1 MDVLNATNDLLPLL
15 PEVQDALSEDFDG
28 VECSMGA
35 GVVLAQAPF
44 RMTFAHMGRQV
55 TFVPDTSCLEEFDGA
70 KLHRIN
76 LGPVSFT
83 ILLLLLFCLPPPL
96 KLVHSASHD
105 LKLYSKVCVSRDS
118 RRNEM
123 SNKSSHCL
131 LSEPIVDL
139 VNGQQIEKIT
149 DKNEWTEFFECS
161 MKIDIFVLSGWI
173 SCFITRFFRFKFH
186 IPSQKFPL
194 IHERKLYNEK
204 SEKSA
209 VFTDGEPGCC
219 MELILGAGKDWKT
232 PLTKL
237 FTRIYPNKWAFFI
250 TELESG
256 QASYH
261 VLSSSHGMVS
271 SPRREDTPDSTE
283 QSSMVSSP
291 TASVSDATNYSL
303 WIVPVTKVFAIPAPK
318 KVKVIRKVIKK
329 RTPVDGSV
337 NGSVIPN
344 GTSNGTITTNG
355 HTNGTTEDGERKV
368 RYSVCKWKNSIQM
381 TSFQVRL
388 VKKKPVE
395 KLESST
401 DREISPLNDIP
412 KAEFATVS
420 SSEST
425 KTVVNGKTEKEE
437 AGPSNDSSDGSA
449 SELRKKLTEKMMEQK
464 FMVNGEQR
472 ALNGSASSRA
482 IGRSISRSS
491 MTPDRRLDPIF
502 EDGAN
507 RKQSISSA
515 IAANRPAITR
525 NSATPPS
532 TPKTLVS
539 HPSKPNIP
547 VIALQ
552 AVLTNWFNYEHLG
565 RLREVHPHWDEIA
578 GQLLNSGYYKLL
590 ERSDKLLMALQRKVV
605 SDPGLH
611 YATSVLTNIQV
622 HVLNP
627 VDIMRAVIDE
637 GVCCFPYGVIL
648 DKTFLLLDRVEAM
661 LHGSYEEECHWEPV
675 AKLAKKAASHY
686 RGNLER
692 VMEERMGENLRL
704 KAAQRIIRLES
715 FVVDAQVAKLEKES
729 NKAKEDVRWEIDQL
743 HQKNSQLR
751 KDNRELRANQMRLE
765 ARVDALEQ
773 KFKTLARLLS

>member
-1 MDVLNATNDLLPLL
+1 MIVSVSNDPSLQQQPPDPDSLPLGTTL
-15 PEVQDALSEDFDG
+15 SFSFTSGIDLSPEPNSRSEHQEALSPSLFFFFLFDTHWQNQWRLLLLWMYLTLLMIFYPYYQVEVQDALSEDFDG

-35 GVVLAQAPF
+35 GVVLAQSPF

-76 LGPVSFT
+76 LGP
-83 ILLLLLFCLPPPL
+83 
-96 KLVHSASHD
+96 
-105 LKLYSKVCVSRDS
+105 
-118 RRNEM
+118 
-123 SNKSSHCL
+123 
-131 LSEPIVDL
+131 
-139 VNGQQIEKIT
+139 
-149 DKNEWTEFFECS
+149 
-161 MKIDIFVLSGWI
+161 
-173 SCFITRFFRFKFH
+173 
-186 IPSQKFPL
+186 
-194 IHERKLYNEK
+194 
-204 SEKSA
+204 KSA

-219 MELILGAGKDWKT
+219 MELILGAGRDWKT

-237 FTRIYPNKWAFFI
+237 FTKVYPNKWAFFI

-271 SPRREDTPDSTE
+271 SARREDTPDSTE

-291 TASVSDATNYSL
+291 TASVSDSTNYSL

-337 NGSVIPN
+337 NGS
-344 GTSNGTITTNG
+344 SNGTGVSSGAVTTNG
-355 HTNGTTEDGERKV
+355 HTNGTVEDGEK
-368 RYSVCKWKNSIQM
+368 K
-381 TSFQVRL
+381 VRL
-388 VKKKPVE
+388 VKKKPTE

-401 DREISPLNDIP
+401 EREISPLNDIP
-412 KAEFATVS
+412 KAEFSKVAS
-420 SSEST
+420 SDSI

-502 EDGAN
+502 EDGSKQ
-507 RKQSISSA
+507 KQSISSA
-515 IAANRPAITR
+515 IAANRPSITR

-552 AVLTNWFNYEHLG
+552 AVLTNYFNYEHLG

-661 LHGSYEEECHWEPV
+661 LHGSYEEDVAWEPV

-729 NKAKEDVRWEIDQL
+729 NKAKEDLRWEIDQL

-751 KDNRELRANQMRLE
+751 KDNREMKANQMRLE

>member
-1 MDVLNATNDLLPLL
+1 MK
-15 PEVQDALSEDFDG
+15 
-28 VECSMGA
+28 
-35 GVVLAQAPF
+35 
-44 RMTFAHMGRQV
+44 V

-76 LGPVSFT
+76 LGP
-83 ILLLLLFCLPPPL
+83 
-96 KLVHSASHD
+96 
-105 LKLYSKVCVSRDS
+105 
-118 RRNEM
+118 
-123 SNKSSHCL
+123 
-131 LSEPIVDL
+131 
-139 VNGQQIEKIT
+139 
-149 DKNEWTEFFECS
+149 
-161 MKIDIFVLSGWI
+161 
-173 SCFITRFFRFKFH
+173 
-186 IPSQKFPL
+186 
-194 IHERKLYNEK
+194 
-204 SEKSA
+204 KSA

-237 FTRIYPNKWAFFI
+237 FTRVYPNKWAFFI

-261 VLSSSHGMVS
+261 VLSSSHGIVS
-271 SPRREDTPDSTE
+271 SPKREDTPDSTE

-329 RTPVDGSV
+329 RTPVDGSI
-337 NGSVIPN
+337 NGTATTNGNVIPN
-344 GTSNGTITTNG
+344 GTSTTNG
-355 HTNGTTEDGERKV
+355 HTNGTSASEDGERK
-368 RYSVCKWKNSIQM
+368 M

-388 VKKKPVE
+388 VKKKPLE

-401 DREISPLNDIP
+401 EREISPLNDIP
-412 KAEFATVS
+412 KAEFATIS

-425 KTVVNGKTEKEE
+425 KTVINGKTEKEE
-437 AGPSNDSSDGSA
+437 AGPSNDSSDGGSA
-449 SELRKKLTEKMMEQK
+449 SELRKKLTEKMIEQK

-472 ALNGSASSRA
+472 ALNGSAASRG

-502 EDGAN
+502 EDGSKQ
-507 RKQSISSA
+507 KQSISSA
-515 IAANRPAITR
+515 IAANRPTITR
-525 NSATPPS
+525 NSATPPT

-552 AVLTNWFNYEHLG
+552 AVLTNCFNYEHLG

-611 YATSVLTNIQV
+611 YATNVLTNIQV

-661 LHGSYEEECHWEPV
+661 LHGSYEETVNWEPV

-729 NKAKEDVRWEIDQL
+729 NKAKEDLRWEIDQL

-751 KDNRELRANQMRLE
+751 KDNREMKANQMRLE
-765 ARVDALEQ
+765 ARVEALEQ

>member
-76 LGPVSFT
+76 LGP
-83 ILLLLLFCLPPPL
+83 
-96 KLVHSASHD
+96 
-105 LKLYSKVCVSRDS
+105 
-118 RRNEM
+118 
-123 SNKSSHCL
+123 
-131 LSEPIVDL
+131 
-139 VNGQQIEKIT
+139 
-149 DKNEWTEFFECS
+149 
-161 MKIDIFVLSGWI
+161 
-173 SCFITRFFRFKFH
+173 
-186 IPSQKFPL
+186 
-194 IHERKLYNEK
+194 
-204 SEKSA
+204 KSA

-219 MELILGAGKDWKT
+219 MELILGAGRDWKT

-237 FTRIYPNKWAFFI
+237 FTRVYPNKWAFFI

-261 VLSSSHGMVS
+261 ILSSSHGMVS
-271 SPRREDTPDSTE
+271 SARREDTPDSTE

-337 NGSVIPN
+337 NGSVN
-344 GTSNGTITTNG
+344 GNVTPLETTVSNGTVTTNG
-355 HTNGTTEDGERKV
+355 HSNGNMEDGEK
-368 RYSVCKWKNSIQM
+368 K
-381 TSFQVRL
+381 VRL

-395 KLESST
+395 KMESST
-401 DREISPLNDIP
+401 EREISPLNDIP
-412 KAEFATVS
+412 KAEFAKVS
-420 SSEST
+420 SSDSM

-472 ALNGSASSRA
+472 PLNGSASSRA

-502 EDGAN
+502 EDGSKQ
-507 RKQSISSA
+507 KQSISSA
-515 IAANRPAITR
+515 IAANRPTITR

-552 AVLTNWFNYEHLG
+552 AVLTNCFNYEHLG

-605 SDPGLH
+605 SEPGLH

-661 LHGSYEEECHWEPV
+661 LHGSYEEDVHWEPV
-675 AKLAKKAASHY
+675 AKLAKKAAAHY

-729 NKAKEDVRWEIDQL
+729 HKAKEDLRWEIDQL

-751 KDNRELRANQMRLE
+751 KDNREMKANQMRLE
-765 ARVDALEQ
+765 ARVEALEQ

>member
-1 MDVLNATNDLLPLL
+1 MDVLNAANDLMPLL

-44 RMTFAHMGRQV
+44 RMAFAHMGRQV

-76 LGPVSFT
+76 LGP
-83 ILLLLLFCLPPPL
+83 
-96 KLVHSASHD
+96 
-105 LKLYSKVCVSRDS
+105 
-118 RRNEM
+118 
-123 SNKSSHCL
+123 
-131 LSEPIVDL
+131 
-139 VNGQQIEKIT
+139 
-149 DKNEWTEFFECS
+149 
-161 MKIDIFVLSGWI
+161 
-173 SCFITRFFRFKFH
+173 
-186 IPSQKFPL
+186 
-194 IHERKLYNEK
+194 
-204 SEKSA
+204 KSA

-237 FTRIYPNKWAFFI
+237 FSRVYPNKWAFFI

-261 VLSSSHGMVS
+261 VLSSTQGIVS

-303 WIVPVTKVFAIPAPK
+303 WIVPVTKVFAIPPPK
-318 KVKVIRKVIKK
+318 KTKIVRKVIKK
-329 RTPVDGSV
+329 RTPVDG
-337 NGSVIPN
+337 PN
-344 GTSNGTITTNG
+344 GVASINGNVTNGVTTTNGTTTNG
-355 HTNGTTEDGERKV
+355 HTNGVNGTAEDEKKV
-368 RYSVCKWKNSIQM
+368 RVI
-381 TSFQVRL
+381 
-388 VKKKPVE
+388 KKKPVE
-395 KLESST
+395 KGESST
-401 DREISPLNDIP
+401 EREISPLNDIP

-420 SSEST
+420 SSESM
-425 KTVVNGKTEKEE
+425 KSVINGKKDEKEE

-472 ALNGSASSRA
+472 ALNGSAPTRG

-491 MTPDRRLDPIF
+491 MTPDRRLDPIL
-502 EDGAN
+502 EDGSKQ
-507 RKQSISSA
+507 RQSISAA
-515 IAANRPAITR
+515 ISANRPSITR
-525 NSATPPS
+525 ISASPPA

-661 LHGSYEEECHWEPV
+661 LNGSYDENVNWEPV

-765 ARVDALEQ
+765 ARVEALEQ

>member
-1 MDVLNATNDLLPLL
+1 MDVLNAANDLLPLL

-44 RMTFAHMGRQV
+44 RMNFAHMGRQV

-76 LGPVSFT
+76 LGP
-83 ILLLLLFCLPPPL
+83 
-96 KLVHSASHD
+96 
-105 LKLYSKVCVSRDS
+105 
-118 RRNEM
+118 
-123 SNKSSHCL
+123 
-131 LSEPIVDL
+131 
-139 VNGQQIEKIT
+139 
-149 DKNEWTEFFECS
+149 
-161 MKIDIFVLSGWI
+161 
-173 SCFITRFFRFKFH
+173 
-186 IPSQKFPL
+186 
-194 IHERKLYNEK
+194 
-204 SEKSA
+204 KSA

-237 FTRIYPNKWAFFI
+237 FTRVYPNKWAFFI

-261 VLSSSHGMVS
+261 VLSSSHGIVS

-337 NGSVIPN
+337 NGN
-344 GTSNGTITTNG
+344 GTVITTNG
-355 HTNGTTEDGERKV
+355 ITNGTNGHVNGTTDDGEK
-368 RYSVCKWKNSIQM
+368 K
-381 TSFQVRL
+381 VRL
-388 VKKKPVE
+388 VKKKPTE

-401 DREISPLNDIP
+401 EREISPLNEIP
-412 KAEFATVS
+412 KAEFAKVS
-420 SSEST
+420 SSDSM
-425 KTVVNGKTEKEE
+425 KTVINGKNEKEE

-472 ALNGSASSRA
+472 ALNGSASSRG

-502 EDGAN
+502 EDGS
-507 RKQSISSA
+507 RQKQSISSA
-515 IAANRPAITR
+515 IAANRPSITR

-532 TPKTLVS
+532 TPKTFVS

-552 AVLTNWFNYEHLG
+552 AVLTNCFNYEHLG

-661 LHGSYEEECHWEPV
+661 LHGSYEENVNWEPV

-729 NKAKEDVRWEIDQL
+729 TKAKEDVRWEIDQL

-751 KDNRELRANQMRLE
+751 KDNREMKANQMRLE
-765 ARVDALEQ
+765 ARVEALEQ

>member
-35 GVVLAQAPF
+35 GVVLAQDPF
-44 RMTFAHMGRQV
+44 RMAFAHMGRQV

-76 LGPVSFT
+76 LGP
-83 ILLLLLFCLPPPL
+83 
-96 KLVHSASHD
+96 
-105 LKLYSKVCVSRDS
+105 
-118 RRNEM
+118 
-123 SNKSSHCL
+123 
-131 LSEPIVDL
+131 
-139 VNGQQIEKIT
+139 
-149 DKNEWTEFFECS
+149 
-161 MKIDIFVLSGWI
+161 
-173 SCFITRFFRFKFH
+173 
-186 IPSQKFPL
+186 
-194 IHERKLYNEK
+194 
-204 SEKSA
+204 KSA

-219 MELILGAGKDWKT
+219 MELILGAGRDWKT

-237 FTRIYPNKWAFFI
+237 FTRVYPNKWAFFI

-271 SPRREDTPDSTE
+271 SARREDTPDSTE

-337 NGSVIPN
+337 NGSVNGNVTPN
-344 GTSNGTITTNG
+344 GTTAVSNGTVTTNG
-355 HTNGTTEDGERKV
+355 HSNGNMEDREK
-368 RYSVCKWKNSIQM
+368 K
-381 TSFQVRL
+381 VRL

-395 KLESST
+395 KMESST
-401 DREISPLNDIP
+401 EREISPLNDIP
-412 KAEFATVS
+412 KAEFAKVS
-420 SSEST
+420 SSDSM

-472 ALNGSASSRA
+472 PLNGSASSRA

-502 EDGAN
+502 EDGSKQ
-507 RKQSISSA
+507 KQSISSA
-515 IAANRPAITR
+515 IAANRPTITR

-547 VIALQ
+547 AIALQ
-552 AVLTNWFNYEHLG
+552 AVLTNCFNYEHLG

-605 SDPGLH
+605 SEPGLH

-661 LHGSYEEECHWEPV
+661 LHGSYEEDVHWEPV
-675 AKLAKKAASHY
+675 AKLAKKAAAHY

-729 NKAKEDVRWEIDQL
+729 HKAKEDLRWEIDQL

-751 KDNRELRANQMRLE
+751 KDNREMKANQMRLE
-765 ARVDALEQ
+765 ARVEALEQ

>member
-15 PEVQDALSEDFDG
+15 PEIQDALSEDFDG

-44 RMTFAHMGRQV
+44 RMAFAHMGRQV

-76 LGPVSFT
+76 LGP
-83 ILLLLLFCLPPPL
+83 
-96 KLVHSASHD
+96 
-105 LKLYSKVCVSRDS
+105 
-118 RRNEM
+118 
-123 SNKSSHCL
+123 
-131 LSEPIVDL
+131 
-139 VNGQQIEKIT
+139 
-149 DKNEWTEFFECS
+149 
-161 MKIDIFVLSGWI
+161 
-173 SCFITRFFRFKFH
+173 
-186 IPSQKFPL
+186 
-194 IHERKLYNEK
+194 
-204 SEKSA
+204 KSA

-237 FTRIYPNKWAFFI
+237 FTRVYKNKWAFFI

-261 VLSSSHGMVS
+261 VLSSSQGIVS
-271 SPRREDTPDSTE
+271 SAKRDDTPDSTE

-291 TASVSDATNYSL
+291 TASVSDASNYSL

-329 RTPVDGSV
+329 RTPVDGST
-337 NGSVIPN
+337 NGIVTTN
-344 GTSNGTITTNG
+344 GVSNESNTING
-355 HTNGTTEDGERKV
+355 HTNGITEDGEK
-368 RYSVCKWKNSIQM
+368 K
-381 TSFQVRL
+381 VRL
-388 VKKKPVE
+388 VKKKPTTE

-401 DREISPLNDIP
+401 EREISPLNDIP
-412 KAEFATVS
+412 KAEFAKVS
-420 SSEST
+420 SSDSM
-425 KTVVNGKTEKEE
+425 KTILNGKNEKEE
-437 AGPSNDSSDGSA
+437 AGPSNDSSDGGSA
-449 SELRKKLTEKMMEQK
+449 SELRKKLTEKIIEQK
-464 FMVNGEQR
+464 FTVNGEPR
-472 ALNGSASSRA
+472 ALNGNSSSSRG

-502 EDGAN
+502 EDGS
-507 RKQSISSA
+507 RQKQSISSA
-515 IAANRPAITR
+515 ISANRPMITR

-552 AVLTNWFNYEHLG
+552 AVLTNYFNYEHLG

-611 YATSVLTNIQV
+611 YATNVLTNIQV

-637 GVCCFPYGVIL
+637 GVCCFPYGIIL

-661 LHGSYEEECHWEPV
+661 LNGSYEETVNWEPV
-675 AKLAKKAASHY
+675 AKLAKKAAAHY

-729 NKAKEDVRWEIDQL
+729 NKVRLYFEETAFIRNHPFSFCNRCFLNKFYDLKAKEDLRWEIDQL

-751 KDNRELRANQMRLE
+751 KDNREMKANQMRLE

>member
-76 LGPVSFT
+76 LGP
-83 ILLLLLFCLPPPL
+83 
-96 KLVHSASHD
+96 
-105 LKLYSKVCVSRDS
+105 
-118 RRNEM
+118 
-123 SNKSSHCL
+123 
-131 LSEPIVDL
+131 
-139 VNGQQIEKIT
+139 
-149 DKNEWTEFFECS
+149 
-161 MKIDIFVLSGWI
+161 
-173 SCFITRFFRFKFH
+173 
-186 IPSQKFPL
+186 
-194 IHERKLYNEK
+194 
-204 SEKSA
+204 KSA

-250 TELESG
+250 TELESFQG

-368 RYSVCKWKNSIQM
+368 R
-381 TSFQVRL
+381 L

-425 KTVVNGKTEKEE
+425 KTVVNGETEKEE

>member
-15 PEVQDALSEDFDG
+15 PEVQDVLSEEFDG

-44 RMTFAHMGRQV
+44 RMPFAHLGRQV

-76 LGPVSFT
+76 LGP
-83 ILLLLLFCLPPPL
+83 
-96 KLVHSASHD
+96 
-105 LKLYSKVCVSRDS
+105 
-118 RRNEM
+118 
-123 SNKSSHCL
+123 
-131 LSEPIVDL
+131 
-139 VNGQQIEKIT
+139 
-149 DKNEWTEFFECS
+149 
-161 MKIDIFVLSGWI
+161 
-173 SCFITRFFRFKFH
+173 
-186 IPSQKFPL
+186 
-194 IHERKLYNEK
+194 
-204 SEKSA
+204 KSA

-219 MELILGAGKDWKT
+219 LELILGAGKDWKT

-237 FTRIYPNKWAFFI
+237 FTRVYPNKWAFFI
-250 TELESG
+250 AELESG
-256 QASYH
+256 QATYH
-261 VLSSSHGMVS
+261 ILSSSHGLLS
-271 SPRREDTPDSTE
+271 SARREDTPDSTE

-329 RTPVDGSV
+329 RTP
-337 NGSVIPN
+337 
-344 GTSNGTITTNG
+344 TTMEG
-355 HTNGTTEDGERKV
+355 TNGTTTISNGNGLTNGHVNGSSPEEAERK
-368 RYSVCKWKNSIQM
+368 
-381 TSFQVRL
+381 VRL
-388 VKKKPVE
+388 VKKKPAD
-395 KLESST
+395 KIESSG
-401 DREISPLNDIP
+401 DHEISPLNDIP
-412 KAEFATVS
+412 KTEFATVS
-420 SSEST
+420 SSESM
-425 KTVVNGKTEKEE
+425 KTIITGKDEKEE
-437 AGPSNDSSDGSA
+437 AGPSNDSSDGGSA
-449 SELRKKLTEKMMEQK
+449 SELRKKLTEKIIEQK
-464 FMVNGEQR
+464 FVVNGEQR
-472 ALNGSASSRA
+472 TLNGTPSRGL
-482 IGRSISRSS
+482 GRSISRSS

-502 EDGAN
+502 EDGN
-507 RKQSISSA
+507 RTQKQSISAA
-515 IAANRPAITR
+515 ISANRPAITR

-532 TPKTLVS
+532 MPKLSEKCLVS

-552 AVLTNWFNYEHLG
+552 SVLTKCFSYEHLG

-622 HVLNP
+622 HILNP

-648 DKTFLLLDRVEAM
+648 DKTFILLDKVEAM
-661 LHGSYEEECHWEPV
+661 LNGSYEEDVHWEPV
-675 AKLAKKAASHY
+675 AKLSKQAASHY

-715 FVVDAQVAKLEKES
+715 FVVDAQVAKLEKDTS
-729 NKAKEDVRWEIDQL
+729 KAKEDLRWEIDQL

-751 KDNRELRANQMRLE
+751 KENRELKANHMRLE
-765 ARVDALEQ
+765 SRVEVLEG

>member
-76 LGPVSFT
+76 LGP
-83 ILLLLLFCLPPPL
+83 
-96 KLVHSASHD
+96 
-105 LKLYSKVCVSRDS
+105 
-118 RRNEM
+118 
-123 SNKSSHCL
+123 
-131 LSEPIVDL
+131 
-139 VNGQQIEKIT
+139 
-149 DKNEWTEFFECS
+149 
-161 MKIDIFVLSGWI
+161 
-173 SCFITRFFRFKFH
+173 
-186 IPSQKFPL
+186 
-194 IHERKLYNEK
+194 
-204 SEKSA
+204 KSA

-337 NGSVIPN
+337 NGSVTPN

-355 HTNGTTEDGERKV
+355 HTNGTTEDGERK
-368 RYSVCKWKNSIQM
+368 
-381 TSFQVRL
+381 VRL

-420 SSEST
+420 SSESM
-425 KTVVNGKTEKEE
+425 KTVVNGTTEKEE

-464 FMVNGEQR
+464 FMINGEQR

-502 EDGAN
+502 EDGAS

-547 VIALQ
+547 VVALQ

-578 GQLLNSGYYKLL
+578 GQMLNSGYYKLL

-648 DKTFLLLDRVEAM
+648 DKTFSLLDRVEAM

>member
-1 MDVLNATNDLLPLL
+1 MMDVLNATNDLLPLL

-76 LGPVSFT
+76 LGP
-83 ILLLLLFCLPPPL
+83 
-96 KLVHSASHD
+96 
-105 LKLYSKVCVSRDS
+105 
-118 RRNEM
+118 
-123 SNKSSHCL
+123 
-131 LSEPIVDL
+131 
-139 VNGQQIEKIT
+139 
-149 DKNEWTEFFECS
+149 
-161 MKIDIFVLSGWI
+161 
-173 SCFITRFFRFKFH
+173 
-186 IPSQKFPL
+186 
-194 IHERKLYNEK
+194 
-204 SEKSA
+204 KSA

-219 MELILGAGKDWKT
+219 MELILGAGRDWKT

-237 FTRIYPNKWAFFI
+237 FNRVYPNKWAFFI

-271 SPRREDTPDSTE
+271 SARREDTPDSTE

-337 NGSVIPN
+337 NGSAN
-344 GTSNGTITTNG
+344 GSPVSNGTITANG
-355 HTNGTTEDGERKV
+355 HTNGVTEDGEK
-368 RYSVCKWKNSIQM
+368 K
-381 TSFQVRL
+381 VRL
-388 VKKKPVE
+388 VKKKPTE

-401 DREISPLNDIP
+401 EREISPLNDIP
-412 KAEFATVS
+412 KAEFSKVS
-420 SSEST
+420 SSDSM
-425 KTVVNGKTEKEE
+425 KTVLNGKTEKEE

-502 EDGAN
+502 EDGSKQ
-507 RKQSISSA
+507 RQSISSA
-515 IAANRPAITR
+515 IAANRPTITR

-552 AVLTNWFNYEHLG
+552 AVLTNCFNYEYLG

-637 GVCCFPYGVIL
+637 GVCCFPYGIIL

-661 LHGSYEEECHWEPV
+661 LHGSYEEDVAWEPV
-675 AKLAKKAASHY
+675 AKLAKKAAAHY

-729 NKAKEDVRWEIDQL
+729 NKAKEDLRWEIDQL

-751 KDNRELRANQMRLE
+751 KDNREMKANQMRLE
-765 ARVDALEQ
+765 ARVEALEQ

>member
-76 LGPVSFT
+76 LGP
-83 ILLLLLFCLPPPL
+83 
-96 KLVHSASHD
+96 
-105 LKLYSKVCVSRDS
+105 
-118 RRNEM
+118 
-123 SNKSSHCL
+123 
-131 LSEPIVDL
+131 
-139 VNGQQIEKIT
+139 
-149 DKNEWTEFFECS
+149 
-161 MKIDIFVLSGWI
+161 
-173 SCFITRFFRFKFH
+173 
-186 IPSQKFPL
+186 
-194 IHERKLYNEK
+194 
-204 SEKSA
+204 KSA

-219 MELILGAGKDWKT
+219 MELILGAGRDWKT

-237 FTRIYPNKWAFFI
+237 FTRVYPNKWAFFI

-271 SPRREDTPDSTE
+271 SARREDTPDSTE

-337 NGSVIPN
+337 NGSVNGSVTPN
-344 GTSNGTITTNG
+344 GTTAVSNGTVTTNG
-355 HTNGTTEDGERKV
+355 HSNGNMEDGEK
-368 RYSVCKWKNSIQM
+368 K
-381 TSFQVRL
+381 VRL

-395 KLESST
+395 KMESST
-401 DREISPLNDIP
+401 EREISPLNDIP
-412 KAEFATVS
+412 KAEFAKVS
-420 SSEST
+420 SSDSM

-472 ALNGSASSRA
+472 PLNGSASSRA

-502 EDGAN
+502 EDGSKQ
-507 RKQSISSA
+507 KQSISSA
-515 IAANRPAITR
+515 IAANRPTITR

-552 AVLTNWFNYEHLG
+552 AVLTNCFNYEHLG

-605 SDPGLH
+605 SEPGLH

-661 LHGSYEEECHWEPV
+661 LHGSYEEDVHWEPV
-675 AKLAKKAASHY
+675 AKLAKKAAAHY

-729 NKAKEDVRWEIDQL
+729 HKAKEDLRWEIDQL

-751 KDNRELRANQMRLE
+751 KDNREMKANQMRLE
-765 ARVDALEQ
+765 ARVEALEQ

>member
-76 LGPVSFT
+76 LGP
-83 ILLLLLFCLPPPL
+83 
-96 KLVHSASHD
+96 
-105 LKLYSKVCVSRDS
+105 
-118 RRNEM
+118 
-123 SNKSSHCL
+123 
-131 LSEPIVDL
+131 
-139 VNGQQIEKIT
+139 
-149 DKNEWTEFFECS
+149 
-161 MKIDIFVLSGWI
+161 
-173 SCFITRFFRFKFH
+173 
-186 IPSQKFPL
+186 
-194 IHERKLYNEK
+194 
-204 SEKSA
+204 KSA

-219 MELILGAGKDWKT
+219 MELILGAGRDWKT

-237 FTRIYPNKWAFFI
+237 FTRVYPNKWAFFI

-261 VLSSSHGMVS
+261 ILSSSHGMVS
-271 SPRREDTPDSTE
+271 SARREDTPDSTE

-337 NGSVIPN
+337 NGSVN
-344 GTSNGTITTNG
+344 GNVTPLETTVSNGTVTTNG
-355 HTNGTTEDGERKV
+355 HSNGNMEDGEK
-368 RYSVCKWKNSIQM
+368 K
-381 TSFQVRL
+381 VRL

-395 KLESST
+395 KMESST
-401 DREISPLNDIP
+401 EREISPLNDIP
-412 KAEFATVS
+412 KAEFAKVS
-420 SSEST
+420 SSDSM

-472 ALNGSASSRA
+472 PLNGSASSRA

-502 EDGAN
+502 EDGSKQ
-507 RKQSISSA
+507 KQSISSA
-515 IAANRPAITR
+515 IAANRPTITR

-552 AVLTNWFNYEHLG
+552 AVLTNCFNYEHLG

-590 ERSDKLLMALQRKVV
+590 ERFALTQKVSNDLKFFRSDKLLMALQRKVV
-605 SDPGLH
+605 SEPGLH

-661 LHGSYEEECHWEPV
+661 LHGSYEEDVHWEPV
-675 AKLAKKAASHY
+675 AKLAKKAAAHY

-729 NKAKEDVRWEIDQL
+729 HKAKEDLRWEIDQL

-751 KDNRELRANQMRLE
+751 KDNREMKANQMRLE
-765 ARVDALEQ
+765 ARVEALEQ

>member
-1 MDVLNATNDLLPLL
+1 MFGKKPTAMDVLNATNDLLPLL

-76 LGPVSFT
+76 LGP
-83 ILLLLLFCLPPPL
+83 
-96 KLVHSASHD
+96 
-105 LKLYSKVCVSRDS
+105 
-118 RRNEM
+118 
-123 SNKSSHCL
+123 
-131 LSEPIVDL
+131 
-139 VNGQQIEKIT
+139 
-149 DKNEWTEFFECS
+149 
-161 MKIDIFVLSGWI
+161 
-173 SCFITRFFRFKFH
+173 
-186 IPSQKFPL
+186 
-194 IHERKLYNEK
+194 
-204 SEKSA
+204 KSA

-237 FTRIYPNKWAFFI
+237 FTRVYPNKWAFFI

-261 VLSSSHGMVS
+261 VLSSSHGIVS

-329 RTPVDGSV
+329 RTPVDGSI
-337 NGSVIPN
+337 NGSATTNGNVIPN
-344 GTSNGTITTNG
+344 GTSTTNG
-355 HTNGTTEDGERKV
+355 HTNGTSTPEDGERKV
-368 RYSVCKWKNSIQM
+368 R
-381 TSFQVRL
+381 L
-388 VKKKPVE
+388 VKKKPAE
-395 KLESST
+395 KMESST
-401 DREISPLNDIP
+401 EREISPLNDIP

-420 SSEST
+420 SSESM
-425 KTVVNGKTEKEE
+425 KTIINGKNEKEE
-437 AGPSNDSSDGSA
+437 AGPSNDSSDGGSA
-449 SELRKKLTEKMMEQK
+449 SELRKKLTEKMIEQK

-472 ALNGSASSRA
+472 ALNGSSSSRG

-502 EDGAN
+502 EDGSKQ
-507 RKQSISSA
+507 KQSISSA
-515 IAANRPAITR
+515 IAANRPTITR
-525 NSATPPS
+525 NSATPPT

-552 AVLTNWFNYEHLG
+552 AVLTNCFNYEHLG

-661 LHGSYEEECHWEPV
+661 LHGSYEENVNWEPV

-729 NKAKEDVRWEIDQL
+729 NKAKEDLRWEIDQL

-751 KDNRELRANQMRLE
+751 KDNREMKANQMRLE
-765 ARVDALEQ
+765 ARVEALEQ

>member
-1 MDVLNATNDLLPLL
+1 MMDVLNATNDLLPLL

-76 LGPVSFT
+76 LGP
-83 ILLLLLFCLPPPL
+83 
-96 KLVHSASHD
+96 
-105 LKLYSKVCVSRDS
+105 
-118 RRNEM
+118 
-123 SNKSSHCL
+123 
-131 LSEPIVDL
+131 
-139 VNGQQIEKIT
+139 
-149 DKNEWTEFFECS
+149 
-161 MKIDIFVLSGWI
+161 
-173 SCFITRFFRFKFH
+173 
-186 IPSQKFPL
+186 
-194 IHERKLYNEK
+194 
-204 SEKSA
+204 KSA

-219 MELILGAGKDWKT
+219 MELILGAGRDWKT

-237 FTRIYPNKWAFFI
+237 FTRVYPNKWAFFI

-271 SPRREDTPDSTE
+271 SARREDTPDSTE

-337 NGSVIPN
+337 NGN
-344 GTSNGTITTNG
+344 GTVVSNGTVTTNG
-355 HTNGTTEDGERKV
+355 HTNGIVEDGEK
-368 RYSVCKWKNSIQM
+368 K
-381 TSFQVRL
+381 VRL
-388 VKKKPVE
+388 VKKKTTE

-401 DREISPLNDIP
+401 EREISPLNDIP
-412 KAEFATVS
+412 QAEFSKVLS
-420 SSEST
+420 SDSM

-502 EDGAN
+502 EDGSKH
-507 RKQSISSA
+507 KQSISSA

-552 AVLTNWFNYEHLG
+552 AVLTNYFNYEHLG

-661 LHGSYEEECHWEPV
+661 LHGSYEEDVHWEPV

-729 NKAKEDVRWEIDQL
+729 NKTKEDVRWEIDQL

-751 KDNRELRANQMRLE
+751 KDNREMKANQMRLE
-765 ARVDALEQ
+765 ARVEALEQ

>member
-1 MDVLNATNDLLPLL
+1 MDVLNAANDLLPLL

-35 GVVLAQAPF
+35 GVVLEQAPF
-44 RMTFAHMGRQV
+44 RMAFPHMGRQV

-76 LGPVSFT
+76 LGP
-83 ILLLLLFCLPPPL
+83 
-96 KLVHSASHD
+96 
-105 LKLYSKVCVSRDS
+105 
-118 RRNEM
+118 
-123 SNKSSHCL
+123 
-131 LSEPIVDL
+131 
-139 VNGQQIEKIT
+139 
-149 DKNEWTEFFECS
+149 
-161 MKIDIFVLSGWI
+161 
-173 SCFITRFFRFKFH
+173 
-186 IPSQKFPL
+186 
-194 IHERKLYNEK
+194 
-204 SEKSA
+204 KSA

-232 PLTKL
+232 PLVKL
-237 FTRIYPNKWAFFI
+237 FSRVYPNKWAFFI

-256 QASYH
+256 QATYH
-261 VLSSSHGMVS
+261 ILSSSHGMLS
-271 SPRREDTPDSTE
+271 SARREDTPDSTE

-318 KVKVIRKVIKK
+318 KVKVVRKVIKK
-329 RTPVDGSV
+329 RTPVDGST
-337 NGSVIPN
+337 NGTN
-344 GTSNGTITTNG
+344 GTSVVNGNGTMNG
-355 HTNGTTEDGERKV
+355 HVSPEDGERKV
-368 RYSVCKWKNSIQM
+368 R
-381 TSFQVRL
+381 L
-388 VKKKPVE
+388 VKKKPPTE

-401 DREISPLNDIP
+401 EREISPLNDLP
-412 KAEFATVS
+412 KPEFSTIA
-420 SSEST
+420 SSESM
-425 KTVVNGKTEKEE
+425 KTVINGKSEREE
-437 AGPSNDSSDGSA
+437 AGPSNDSSDGGSA
-449 SELRKKLTEKMMEQK
+449 SELRKKLTEKIMEQK

-472 ALNGSASSRA
+472 ALNGNASSRGL
-482 IGRSISRSS
+482 GRSISRSS
-491 MTPDRRLDPIF
+491 MTPDRRLDPIL
-502 EDGAN
+502 EDGS
-507 RKQSISSA
+507 KQRQAIASA
-515 IAANRPAITR
+515 ISVNRPSITR
-525 NSATPPS
+525 NSATPPMTPHSKLALEMLFKLDKLWKYFKFIYSKCRYTFIQFFNS
-532 TPKTLVS
+532 TFSNTKIYSVEIMDAEVIKVLVS

-547 VIALQ
+547 VMVLQ
-552 AVLTNWFNYEHLG
+552 LVLTKCLNYEHLG

-590 ERSDKLLMALQRKVV
+590 ERSDKLLMTLQRKVV

-611 YATSVLTNIQV
+611 YATSVLTNIQM
-622 HVLNP
+622 HILNP
-627 VDIMRAVIDE
+627 VDIMRAVLDE

-648 DKTFLLLDRVEAM
+648 DKTFILLDKVEAM
-661 LHGSYEEECHWEPV
+661 LHGSYEEDVHWEPV

-751 KDNRELRANQMRLE
+751 KDNREMKANQMRLE
-765 ARVDALEQ
+765 ARVEALEQ

>member
-1 MDVLNATNDLLPLL
+1 MDVLNAANDLLPLL

-35 GVVLAQAPF
+35 GVVLEQAPF
-44 RMTFAHMGRQV
+44 RMAFPHMGRQV

-76 LGPVSFT
+76 LGP
-83 ILLLLLFCLPPPL
+83 
-96 KLVHSASHD
+96 
-105 LKLYSKVCVSRDS
+105 
-118 RRNEM
+118 
-123 SNKSSHCL
+123 
-131 LSEPIVDL
+131 
-139 VNGQQIEKIT
+139 
-149 DKNEWTEFFECS
+149 
-161 MKIDIFVLSGWI
+161 
-173 SCFITRFFRFKFH
+173 
-186 IPSQKFPL
+186 
-194 IHERKLYNEK
+194 
-204 SEKSA
+204 KSA

-232 PLTKL
+232 PLVKL
-237 FTRIYPNKWAFFI
+237 FSRVYPNKWAFFI

-256 QASYH
+256 QATYH
-261 VLSSSHGMVS
+261 ILSSSHGMLS
-271 SPRREDTPDSTE
+271 SARREDTPDSTE

-318 KVKVIRKVIKK
+318 KVKVVRKVIKK
-329 RTPVDGSV
+329 RTPVDGST
-337 NGSVIPN
+337 NGTN
-344 GTSNGTITTNG
+344 GTSVVNGNGTMNG
-355 HTNGTTEDGERKV
+355 HVSPEDGERKV
-368 RYSVCKWKNSIQM
+368 R
-381 TSFQVRL
+381 L
-388 VKKKPVE
+388 VKKKPPTE

-401 DREISPLNDIP
+401 EREISPLNDLP
-412 KAEFATVS
+412 KPEFSTIA
-420 SSEST
+420 SSESM
-425 KTVVNGKTEKEE
+425 KTVINGKSEREE
-437 AGPSNDSSDGSA
+437 AGPSNDSSDGGSA
-449 SELRKKLTEKMMEQK
+449 SELRKKLTEKIMEQK

-472 ALNGSASSRA
+472 ALNGNASSRGL
-482 IGRSISRSS
+482 GRSISRSS
-491 MTPDRRLDPIF
+491 MTPDRRLDPIL
-502 EDGAN
+502 EDGS
-507 RKQSISSA
+507 KQRQAIASA
-515 IAANRPAITR
+515 ISVNRPSITR
-525 NSATPPS
+525 NSATPPM
-532 TPKTLVS
+532 TPKVLVS

-547 VIALQ
+547 VMVLQ
-552 AVLTNWFNYEHLG
+552 LVLTKCLNYEHLG

-590 ERSDKLLMALQRKVV
+590 ERSDKLLMTLQRKVV

-611 YATSVLTNIQV
+611 YATSVLTNIQM
-622 HVLNP
+622 HILNP
-627 VDIMRAVIDE
+627 VDIMRAVLDE

-648 DKTFLLLDRVEAM
+648 DKTFILLDKVEAM
-661 LHGSYEEECHWEPV
+661 LHGSYEEDVHWEPV

-751 KDNRELRANQMRLE
+751 KDNREMKANQMRLE
-765 ARVDALEQ
+765 ARVEALEQ

>member
-76 LGPVSFT
+76 LGP
-83 ILLLLLFCLPPPL
+83 
-96 KLVHSASHD
+96 
-105 LKLYSKVCVSRDS
+105 
-118 RRNEM
+118 
-123 SNKSSHCL
+123 
-131 LSEPIVDL
+131 
-139 VNGQQIEKIT
+139 
-149 DKNEWTEFFECS
+149 
-161 MKIDIFVLSGWI
+161 
-173 SCFITRFFRFKFH
+173 
-186 IPSQKFPL
+186 
-194 IHERKLYNEK
+194 
-204 SEKSA
+204 KSA

-219 MELILGAGKDWKT
+219 MELILGAGRDWKT

-237 FTRIYPNKWAFFI
+237 FTRVYPNKWAFFI

-271 SPRREDTPDSTE
+271 SARREDTPDSTE

-337 NGSVIPN
+337 NGSVN
-344 GTSNGTITTNG
+344 GNVTPLETTVSNGTVTTNG
-355 HTNGTTEDGERKV
+355 HSNGNMEDGEK
-368 RYSVCKWKNSIQM
+368 K
-381 TSFQVRL
+381 VRL

-395 KLESST
+395 KMESST
-401 DREISPLNDIP
+401 EREISPLNDIP
-412 KAEFATVS
+412 KAEFAKVS
-420 SSEST
+420 SSDSM

-472 ALNGSASSRA
+472 PLNGSASSRA

-502 EDGAN
+502 EDGSKQ
-507 RKQSISSA
+507 KQSISSA
-515 IAANRPAITR
+515 IAANRPTITR

-552 AVLTNWFNYEHLG
+552 AVLTNCFNYEHLG

-605 SDPGLH
+605 SEPGLH

-661 LHGSYEEECHWEPV
+661 LHGSYEEDVHWEPV
-675 AKLAKKAASHY
+675 AKLAKKAAAHY

-729 NKAKEDVRWEIDQL
+729 HKAKEDLRWEIDQL

-751 KDNRELRANQMRLE
+751 KDNREMKANQMRLE
-765 ARVDALEQ
+765 ARVEALEQ